1 MKKCTVLLAAYVL
14 AFVAAWGQ
22 TPAPV
27 VEVTGGQGVLMLPPP
42 PPPVALTH
50 QVWTPL
56 QLALFPPVE
65 IPNVDCKVFGLSLG
79 LFAVGGMS
87 DTDVSGLQLGG
98 LLAYSR
104 EMYGIK
110 LAGLWSLNRDS
121 LGGLQV
127 SGLGNFTGDLPC
139 GLQLSCIGNFV
150 SRDMGCG
157 LQIAGALNRCDSGA
171 GLQVA
176 LMNEVDHTFRG
187 IQVGVLNR
195 GPWNTGWHEVVTP
208 GGAKYYIRT
217 PPYPEGVPDMRGF
230 QLGFWNQSKAC
241 QGFQIGAFNLADTM
255 AGLQL
260 GLLNLP
266 VKTMTGLQ
274 IGFLNNADTLTGVQ
288 LGVFNGAAKL
298 TGVQIGLLNVIQES
312 PVPFLPLLNAH
323 F

>member
-1 MKKCTVLLAAYVL
+1 MKKCAVLLAVYSMVFL
-14 AFVAAWGQ
+14 AKLGL
-22 TPAPV
+22 TPALGA
-27 VEVTGGQGVLMLPPP
+27 EVPGGPGVLMLPPP
-42 PPPVALTH
+42 PAPVTFTN

-65 IPNVDCKVFGLSLG
+65 IPNINCKVCGLSLG
-79 LFAVGGMS
+79 LFAVGGMY
-87 DTDVSGLQLGG
+87 DTDVIGLQIGG
-98 LLAYSR
+98 LMAFTK

-110 LAGLWSLNRDS
+110 VAGLWSLNRDS

-139 GLQLSCIGNFV
+139 GLQLACIGNFV
-150 SRDMGCG
+150 TRDMGCG
-157 LQIAGALNRCDSGA
+157 LQIAGALNRCESGA

-176 LMNEVDHTFRG
+176 LMNEADHSFKG

-195 GPWNTGWHEVVTP
+195 GPWNSGWHEVVTP
-208 GGAKYYIRT
+208 GGGKYYIRT
-217 PPYPEGVPDMRGF
+217 PPYPEGVPDMRGL
-230 QLGFWNQSKAC
+230 QLGFWNQAKAS

-298 TGVQIGLLNVIQES
+298 TGLQIGLLNVIQER